1 MAGIR
6 IGSETGNEAGGWWV
20 VFVGA
25 FVSLGA
31 AGEVLTWLDVRVP
44 VPENMMVRVL
54 AFLLFVAIAYGV
66 FTAVVLIAARLITL
80 AFSAVERT
88 AHFAVAQTE
97 WLLTMAISHGIPF
110 LVSALKLPLAP
121 FRFAASWAHAQ
132 YLAPALERRRQRAEL
147 RRLYDEVRDE
157 YVSFDDF
164 LRQFEGGTDSETDAT
179 ENTDAADDKAGTPE
193 PTPVDKFAAACRT
206 IGLSEDG
213 AFTQAELKTRF
224 HELMKALHPDLHGPN
239 VFASQINEARE
250 TIKSRKGWK

>member
-31 AGEVLTWLDVRVP
+31 AGELLTWLDVRVP
-44 VPENMMVRVL
+44 VPENMVVRAL

-66 FTAVVLIAARLITL
+66 FTAAVLIVARLFTL
-80 AFSAVERT
+80 AFSAVEWA
-88 AHFAVAQTE
+88 AHFAAARIE
-97 WLLTMAISHGIPF
+97 WLLTMA
-110 LVSALKLPLAP
+110 VSRGVPLMLAALRLPLAP
-121 FRFAASWAHAQ
+121 FRFAANWAYAQ

-147 RRLYDEVRDE
+147 RRLYEEVRDE
-157 YVSFDDF
+157 YASFADF
-164 LRQFEGGTDSETDAT
+164 LRQFEGGTDSEADAT
-179 ENTDAADDKAGTPE
+179 ADTDAADDKTGTPE
-193 PTPVDKFAAACRT
+193 PTPVDKFVLACRT
-206 IGLSEDG
+206 IGLSENG
-213 AFTQAELKTRF
+213 VFTQAELKTRF
-224 HELMKALHPDLHGPN
+224 HELMKAKHPDIVGPN